1 MQFPEAKDI
10 EFAQQSIKSGIHRT
24 PILQSESISDIAGC
38 QIFFKCENFQKVGA
52 FKMRGALFALQQLT
66 KEEKTKGV
74 VTHSSGNHAQ
84 AVARAAKQLG
94 IKAYIIM
101 PENAPKVKVAAVK
114 NYGGEISFCPP
125 NLEARESGMKTM
137 QAETGAGFIP
147 PYDHF
152 NIICGQATAAKE
164 LIEVTQKLDAILC
177 PVGGGGLLA
186 GSALAAKYFG
196 KSKVYGTEPAAAD
209 DAYQSFRAGKFIPQ
223 NNPQTI
229 ADGLRTSLGEL
240 NFAIINNYVQDILTV
255 EEDAIV
261 VAMRLIWERMKII
274 VEPSAA
280 VPLAA
285 VLSNKTLFAKQ
296 KVGIIISGG
305 NVDLDDYFE
314 KLSFSIQQ

>member
-10 EFAQQSIKSGIHRT
+10 EFAYRSIQSGIHRT
-24 PILQSESISDIAGC
+24 PIIQSESISELAGC
-38 QIFFKCENFQKVGA
+38 QIFFKCENFQKIGA

-66 KEEKTKGV
+66 NEEKDKGV

-94 IKAYIIM
+94 IKAYIVM

-114 NYGGEISFCPP
+114 NYGGVISFCPP
-125 NLEARESGMKTM
+125 NLAARESGMKSI
-137 QAETGAGFIP
+137 QAETGAVFIP

-164 LIEVTQKLDAILC
+164 LIEDSQKLDAILC

-186 GSALAAKYFG
+186 GTALAANYFG
-196 KSKVYGTEPAAAD
+196 KSKVYGTEPIAAD
-209 DAYQSFRAGKFIPQ
+209 DAFRSFRAGKLIPQ

-240 NFAIINNYVQDILTV
+240 NFNIIKNYVYDILTV
-255 EEDAIV
+255 EEESIV
-261 VAMRLIWERMKII
+261 AAMRLIWERMKII

-285 VLSNKTLFAKQ
+285 VLNNKALFANQ

-305 NVDLDDYFE
+305 NVDLDDYYE
-314 KLSFSIQQ
+314 KLSLNIEQ